1 MGSYMHGLKLFQLSY
16 LTLGEAREPYL
27 EILVPYAFGLQAL
40 LGACYAESSM
50 EL

>member
-1 MGSYMHGLKLFQLSY
+1 MHGLKLFQLSY

-27 EILVPYAFGLQAL
+27 EIPYAFGLQAL